1 MKNFIFAS
9 MAVCLLSFTVEA
21 NVPVNDDQPII
32 TVVDRTTGSEVT
44 IQPILDVYLLDE
56 TLDVYRQKNVSF
68 EFIKAKSFLDIKTNT
83 VVDVYQLDN
92 NKTLTVEYNLA
103 FNNSCWWSASNGTVS
118 VIDTAGPGAVVTYYD
133 TSGNV
138 TRRYVTSDTAA
149 RDVCAMM
156 K

>member
-1 MKNFIFAS
+1 

-21 NVPVNDDQPII
+21 NVPVNHDESTI
-32 TVVDRTTGSEVT
+32 TIVDETTGSEVT
-44 IQPILDVYLLDE
+44 IQPIFDVYLLDE
-56 TLDVYRQKNVSF
+56 TLDVYRQKNASF

-103 FNNSCWWSASNGTVS
+103 FNNSCWWSTSNGTVS

-138 TRRYVTSDTAA
+138 TKRYVTSDTAA

>member
-1 MKNFIFAS
+1 
-9 MAVCLLSFTVEA
+9 MAVCLLSFTASAHLTEEKVDDKAQIIKVIDDATGVVIELAPIFDVE
-21 NVPVNDDQPII
+21 VFDQ
-32 TVVDRTTGSEVT
+32 T
-44 IQPILDVYLLDE
+44 LLIYKE
-56 TLDVYRQKNVSF
+56 RNASF
-68 EFIKAKSFLDIKTNT
+68 KFIEEKSFLDTKTNT

-103 FNNSCWWSASNGTVS
+103 FNNSCWWSTSNGTVS

-138 TRRYVTSDTAA
+138 TKRYVTSDAAA

>member
-1 MKNFIFAS
+1 